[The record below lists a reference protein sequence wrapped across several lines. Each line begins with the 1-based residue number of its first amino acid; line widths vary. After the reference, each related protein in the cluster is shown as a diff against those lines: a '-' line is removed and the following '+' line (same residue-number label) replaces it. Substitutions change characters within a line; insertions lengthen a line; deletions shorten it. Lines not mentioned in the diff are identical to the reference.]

1 MKKANATN
9 IDILKYFWKG
19 LRPQKWLFFITII
32 GIVVTNI
39 LNLITP
45 LYYKDLFDLLGSNK
59 DKASIVNELT
69 KILIIIVSIN
79 LSAWFIR
86 RSTIY
91 GVISTASNTMA
102 RIKQMS
108 FDYMLGHSYTFFSN
122 NFGGSLVQKVGRFS
136 GSFDRLQDTL
146 VFSLIPLVI
155 QSVGVIYIVW
165 FKQPMV
171 SYIIGVW
178 AIIVLIISYV
188 FSKWKLKYD
197 IEAAEADSATTAHLA
212 DTITNQNTVS
222 SFSGIKKESETFKS
236 VTAKQSKIQKF
247 KWGLSNTMDAAQG
260 LLIVIVEFVLFYYM
274 IRFWS
279 QGIVTIGTFVL
290 LQSYVLSLANK
301 LWDFSRIVRNIYE
314 GFADSKEM
322 VEILMTP
329 YDVKDLPNA
338 KDIEVK
344 EGNIEF
350 RDVSF
355 NFNETR
361 TVVEKLNL
369 TINKGE
375 KVALIGSSGAGKST
389 IVKLMCRTYDVTEG
403 EILIDNQNIK
413 EVSQDSLHKNISLVP
428 QDPVLFHRT
437 LMENIRYGKFDATD
451 EEVHKASKLAHCDDF
466 IKSLPLGYNTLVGER
481 GIKLSGGE
489 RQRIAI
495 ARAILKNAPI
505 LILDEATSSLDSHSE
520 SLIQDALNT
529 LMRGKTSIVIAH
541 RLSTI
546 RKMDRILVI
555 EEGKVLE
562 DGTHDELIKK
572 ENGKYRQLWELQAGG
587 FLKSDSE
594 SESD

>member
-1 MKKANATN
+1 M
-9 IDILKYFWKG
+9 DIVKYFWKG
-19 LRPQKWLFFITII
+19 LRPQKWLFFIILL
-32 GIVVTNI
+32 GISISNV
-39 LNLITP
+39 LSLITP

-69 KILIIIVSIN
+69 KILLIIVSIN
-79 LSAWFIR
+79 LSTWFIR

-108 FDYMLGHSYTFFSN
+108 FDYMLHHSYTFFSN
-122 NFGGSLVQKVGRFS
+122 NFGGSLVQKVGRFA
-136 GSFDRLQDTL
+136 GSFDRLQETL

-165 FKQPMV
+165 FKEPV
-171 SYIIGVW
+171 ISYIIGAW
-178 AIIVLIISYV
+178 AIIVMIISYV

-197 IEAAEADSATTAHLA
+197 LEAAEADSATTAHLDDA
-212 DTITNQNTVS
+212 ITNQNTVS
-222 SFSGIKKESETFKS
+222 SFSGFKRESETFKK
-236 VTAKQSKIQKF
+236 VTGEQSKIQRF

-260 LLIVIVEFVLFYYM
+260 LLIVIVEFVLFYYL
-274 IRFWS
+274 IRFWA
-279 QGIVTIGTFVL
+279 QGAVTIGTFVL
-290 LQSYVLSLANK
+290 LQSYVMSLANK

-322 VEILMTP
+322 VEVLMTP
-329 YDVKDLPNA
+329 YDIKDLPSA
-338 KDIEVK
+338 KDIDVK

-350 RDVSF
+350 RDVYF

-361 TVVEKLNL
+361 TVVDKLNV

-389 IVKLMCRTYDVTEG
+389 IVKLIGRTYDVTEG
-403 EILIDNQNIK
+403 QIFIDGQDIK
-413 EVSQDSLHKNISLVP
+413 EVTQESLHKNISLVP

-437 LMENIRYGKFDATD
+437 LMENIRYGKFEATD
-451 EEVHKASKLAHCDDF
+451 EEVYKASKLAHCDDF

-562 DGTHDELIKK
+562 DGSHDELIKK
-572 ENGKYRQLWELQAGG
+572 ENGRYRKLWELQAGG
-587 FLKSDSE
+587 FLTEQSE
-594 SESD
+594 E